1 MENEKNTITIPK
13 IYSENYLEHATGP
26 ITIRMTN
33 DYLFRALLQSNNK
46 VLKGLISA
54 LIHIPID
61 QILSVEIRNPIELGK
76 SIDEKDFFLDIL
88 MELNNNSL
96 INLEMQVINEHD
108 WPERSLSYLCRTFD
122 HLTKGES
129 YTSVKPVI
137 HIGILNFSLF
147 PEYPEFYA
155 TYKFM
160 NVKNHL
166 IYSDKLSLSV
176 LDLTHIELANDED
189 KHFEIDRWATLF
201 KATTWEEIKMLA
213 SNNEYIQEASN
224 TVYQLSQ
231 EESIYWQCLA
241 REDYYRRQA
250 RHAVTEENLAAAQ
263 DQLTTTKEQLA
274 DARGQLEDTKG
285 QLEDTRGQ
293 LEDTRGQLEDTKG
306 QLEDTRGQ
314 LEDTKEQLAD
324 TKQQLAQTNAE
335 NSLLQAEIARLKAQ
349 LEQNT

>member
-1 MENEKNTITIPK
+1 MEIEKNTITMSQNYPA
-13 IYSENYLEHATGP
+13 NYLERATGP
-26 ITIRMTN
+26 VTIRMTN

-54 LIHIPID
+54 LLHIPIH
-61 QILSVEIRNPIELGK
+61 QIQSVEIRNPIELGK

-88 MELNNNSL
+88 VELNNNSL

-129 YTSVKPVI
+129 YTHVKPVI
-137 HIGILNFSLF
+137 HIGILDFTLF
-147 PEYPEFYA
+147 PEHPEFYA

-166 IYSDKLSLSV
+166 VYSDKLSLSV
-176 LDLTHIELANDED
+176 LDLTHTELANDED
-189 KHFEIDRWATLF
+189 IHFEIDRWATLF
-201 KATTWEEIKMLA
+201 KATTWEEIRMLA

-250 RHAVTEENLAAAQ
+250 RHAATEEELAAAEEDLAATQ
-263 DQLTTTKEQLA
+263 EQLTTTREH
-274 DARGQLEDTKG
+274 LEEAK
-285 QLEDTRGQ
+285 
-293 LEDTRGQLEDTKG
+293 GQLEDTKG

-314 LEDTKEQLAD
+314 LEDTK
-324 TKQQLAQTNAE
+324 QQLAQSNAE
-335 NSLLQAEIARLKAQ
+335 NVALQAEITRLKAQ